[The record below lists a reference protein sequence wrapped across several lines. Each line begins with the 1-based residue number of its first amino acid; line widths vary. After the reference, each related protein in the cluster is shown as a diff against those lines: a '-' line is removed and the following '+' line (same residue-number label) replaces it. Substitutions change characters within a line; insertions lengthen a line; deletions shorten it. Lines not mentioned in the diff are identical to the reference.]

1 MTDQPPDPEAP
12 SPEIEPE
19 PPTAEHPAPDQGP
32 EPHRLHRSRD
42 NRVIAGV
49 CGGIGEYFGIDAAL
63 VRIGFVLLV
72 FAGGLGILA
81 YILGWIF
88 ISEEPD
94 WGRSDPESTFDRAVA
109 AAGVEP
115 RSGAVVLGLVFVG
128 LGLLF
133 LLDVAWPDFLS
144 WDYLWPLAL
153 IAVGAVIVLRAR
165 R

>member
-19 PPTAEHPAPDQGP
+19 PRAAEHPEPPQGP
-32 EPHRLHRSRD
+32 EPRRLHRSRD

-49 CGGIGEYFGIDAAL
+49 CGGIGEYFGIDAVL

-94 WGRSDPESTFDRAVA
+94 WGRSDPESTFERAVA

-115 RSGAVVLGLVFVG
+115 RGGAVVLGLVFVG
-128 LGLLF
+128 LGILF

-153 IAVGAVIVLRAR
+153 IAVGAAIVLRAR

>member
-1 MTDQPPDPEAP
+1 MTDQ
-12 SPEIEPE
+12 SPEPAEPTPE
-19 PPTAEHPAPDQGP
+19 VGP
-32 EPHRLHRSRD
+32 EPRSVEQPEPAQPPGPRRLHRSRD
-42 NRVIAGV
+42 DRVIAGV
-49 CGGIGEYFGIDAAL
+49 CGGLGDYFRIDAAL

-81 YILGWIF
+81 YVLGWIF

-94 WGRSDPESTFDRAVA
+94 WSRGDPESTFDRAVA

-128 LGLLF
+128 LGVLF

-144 WDYLWPLAL
+144 WRYAWPVAL
-153 IAVGAVIVLRAR
+153 IAVGAAIVLRAR